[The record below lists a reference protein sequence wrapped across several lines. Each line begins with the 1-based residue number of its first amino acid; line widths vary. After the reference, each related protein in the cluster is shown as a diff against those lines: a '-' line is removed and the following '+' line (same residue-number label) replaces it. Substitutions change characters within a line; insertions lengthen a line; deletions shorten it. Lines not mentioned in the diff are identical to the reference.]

1 MVHLTVSYQWSRGR
15 SGWQRDSNGNGN
27 AAATVVVVVVV
38 AAAAAAAAAAAVVE
52 VSVQD
57 LCDGLKVILLGV
69 VPRVD
74 LTMRG

>member
-38 AAAAAAAAAAAVVE
+38 AAAAAAAAAAAVE

-69 VPRVD
+69 VQRVD